1 MQILNTLK
9 VILGSVGG
17 LIGLAQ
23 LVKPFI
29 FFLDW
34 AGRGG
39 TAWQLISETRKVV
52 VKVLSMIDF
61 AVIDFDYQY
70 LSLNLLWI
78 VLIFLSIYITFF
90 AKPSTDPITYNNV
103 PTTTYKH
110 SGRIPSA
117 FDNDPPQGY
126 SNAERYSL
134 YEAVSKALPFCEK
147 YLNTTSRPQ
156 YKSPIKHLADQLKS
170 RQDHIKQLYQQRLV
184 RGEDK
189 EILRNR
195 NRLKLCFGKQFPEQ
209 ESFNEEEIFSV
220 VEAGLS
226 HSKNQDILGN
236 F

>member
-1 MQILNTLK
+1 
-9 VILGSVGG
+9 
-17 LIGLAQ
+17 
-23 LVKPFI
+23 
-29 FFLDW
+29 
-34 AGRGG
+34 
-39 TAWQLISETRKVV
+39 
-52 VKVLSMIDF
+52 MIDF

-70 LSLNLLWI
+70 LSLNLLWV

-103 PTTTYKH
+103 PTTVGKH
-110 SGRIPSA
+110 SELIPSAFDDTPLDLGRHDGRIPST

-134 YEAVSKALPFCEK
+134 DEAVSKVLPHCEK
-147 YLNTTSRPQ
+147 YLNAPTSPQ
-156 YKSPIKHLADQLKS
+156 YKSHRQHLVDQLKS
-170 RQDHIKQLYQQRLV
+170 QDSIKQLYQQLLV

-220 VEAGLS
+220 VESVNIGRYDHLW
-226 HSKNQDILGN
+226 
-236 F
+236 